1 MEWYISVLK
10 KYADFSGRS
19 RRKEYWMFFLIN
31 IIIGIVLGLLAT
43 ILKTGI
49 LSTIYS
55 LAVLIPGIA
64 VCIRRL
70 HDIGKSGWWW
80 FIVLIPLV
88 GPIWLLVLVCT
99 EGNNGNNQYGSNPKA
114 VV

>member
-1 MEWYISVLK
+1 MEWYVGVLK
-10 KYADFSGRS
+10 KYADFSGRA

-31 IIIGIVLGLLAT
+31 IIIGIVLGFLAT

-80 FIVLIPLV
+80 FIALIPLV

-99 EGNNGNNQYGSNPKA
+99 EGDSSNNQYGSNPKA

>member
-1 MEWYISVLK
+1 MEWYVGVLK
-10 KYADFSGRS
+10 KYADFSGRA

-31 IIIGIVLGLLAT
+31 IIIGIVLGFLAT
-43 ILKTGI
+43 ILKTSI

-80 FIVLIPLV
+80 FIALIPLV

-99 EGNNGNNQYGSNPKA
+99 EGDSSNNQYGSNPKT